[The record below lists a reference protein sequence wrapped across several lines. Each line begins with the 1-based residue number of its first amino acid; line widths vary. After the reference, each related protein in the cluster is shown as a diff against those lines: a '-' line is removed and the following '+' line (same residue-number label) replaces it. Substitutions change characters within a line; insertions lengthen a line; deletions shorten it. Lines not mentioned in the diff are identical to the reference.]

1 MANAIS
7 QLSPVFE
14 STNVR
19 IVQDADQLWFAAQDV
34 MDCLDYSG
42 SYKPATALGHVPEEW
57 KGVYRIHTPGG
68 KQKLLCLS
76 EPGLYFFLGRSDKP
90 KALPFQKWL
99 AGEVLPS
106 IRKTGRYS
114 MQPDLIDASRH
125 ETLNELVARLARQL
139 AEPNGYCVQTFMPLY
154 EEICKQLG
162 KKAQRAPSVK
172 QPGFYKALEASNALA
187 SAVQIAAMQA
197 LMEGGQ
203 LKAGRWAMNIN
214 EHEGMGRG
222 VHVKPMPLNAIM
234 AAPEDWP
241 RLITEPNGNYFSKE
255 TLTLIMN
262 ACLNKLLDYLD
273 CTQQSNE
280 MLRTE
285 LKRRKALPA

>member
-1 MANAIS
+1 MNAIS
-7 QLSPVFE
+7 QYQFGNHP
-14 STNVR
+14 VR
-19 IVQDADQLWFAAQDV
+19 IVMRGEEPWFVATDICAA
-34 MDCLDYSG
+34 LDYKNTSKAVADHLDDDERSNEQLDRSRMG
-42 SYKPATALGHVPEEW
+42 SKAVIINE
-57 KGVYRIHTPGG
+57 
-68 KQKLLCLS
+68 S
-76 EPGLYFFLGRSDKP
+76 GLYALVLRSRKP
-90 KALPFQKWL
+90 EARKFAKWVT
-99 AGEVLPS
+99 GEVLPS